1 MSDGQ
6 LQQTHEEW
14 VKTHDELQQLRA
26 KLENI
31 RKKGGWM
38 EGVPTEE
45 DGWYRIEIHS
55 DYKASW
61 RLVQILTIDSNRW
74 VIERGYHQ
82 RLADWV
88 ERHCAP
94 SVRHARLL
102 TPEDLE

>member
-6 LQQTHEEW
+6 LQQTHEAW
-14 VKTHDELQQLRA
+14 AKTYDELQQLRD

-31 RKKGGWM
+31 RKKGGWV
-38 EGVPTEE
+38 EGVPEE

-61 RLVQILTIDSNRW
+61 RLVQILTIDSNLW

-82 RLADWV
+82 RLTDWI

-94 SVRHARLL
+94 SVRYARLL